1 MKPVAVK
8 WRVVGDGMRVVILTE
23 MFESGADASRATG
36 PAYPFYGS
44 LLIGWLYSR
53 GALLVGRPT

>member
-1 MKPVAVK
+1 MAVK
-8 WRVVGDGMRVVILTE
+8 WRVVGVGMEDVGVTE

-36 PAYPFYGS
+36 SAYPFWRN
-44 LLIGWLYSR
+44 LLVGWLYSR